1 MRFCCY
7 FLSIQGYEEILTE
20 DNILALDASY
30 DKVDIHESL
39 LDLPEARGN
48 DAAGVKNDLC
58 SGNSISREESDALGS
73 EQKSTNQPHVDVSA
87 TEMNGGEIKQSDEEP
102 SIKGSNVF
110 SFCNEF
116 YKRSEEQECKK
127 TLQDIEE
134 F

>member
-1 MRFCCY
+1 M
-7 FLSIQGYEEILTE
+7 
-20 DNILALDASY
+20 
-30 DKVDIHESL
+30 DIHESL